1 MELSS
6 KLEVLMSE
14 ISKQEN
20 QITLFYK
27 QLSEAGSLTSSMED
41 YLQNTRLALQKR
53 KAELMEEFQ
62 PQVSISNTE
71 KAQGHIRKIHSRALT
86 TVENVQEIKKQDL
99 DQGPQFHKRHNSIQ
113 LPQKFVKNEQEFES
127 FSEFDEAQDNNE
139 DLYEE
144 KRKIMQD
151 DLDICQEIFDKAKE
165 TVRIIKMKFRII
177 KEREKNERELSR
189 KQDLLDVAKAAKPP
203 LSPLKLV
210 KLESN
215 DDEMRKIVWVM

>member
-6 KLEVLMSE
+6 KLDVLMSE

-20 QITLFYK
+20 QISLFYK

-62 PQVSISNTE
+62 PQVSVSNTE
-71 KAQGHIRKIHSRALT
+71 KNEGHARKLHSRALT
-86 TVENVQEIKKQDL
+86 TVENLQEIKKQNL
-99 DQGPQFHKRHNSIQ
+99 ILGPQFHKRHNSIQ
-113 LPQKFVKNEQEFES
+113 LQQKFVKNEQEFES

-151 DLDICQEIFDKAKE
+151 DLDICQEIFGKAKD
-165 TVRIIKMKFRII
+165 TIRIIKMKFKII
-177 KEREKNERELSR
+177 KEKEKNERDLNR
-189 KQDLLDVAKAAKPP
+189 KQDLLDVAKPAKPP

-215 DDEMRKIVWVM
+215 DEDMRKIVRII